1 MATSGTY
8 AFTVNRDQLI
18 EAALRTLQV
27 YGIGD
32 PIPPQVV
39 TDCAQA
45 LNIWCKALVKK
56 GLLLW
61 CIQEITLPMVAAQSA
76 YPVGPA
82 SGHPR
87 PLRVTDAFLRT
98 TASGTDVQL
107 TVTSRYDYDTLG
119 LKSAEGIPNQLF
131 YDPQLVNGIVTLY
144 NTPIDASTVLHLIIQ
159 RQVQDFNLAVDNP
172 DFPEEAF
179 QMLKWGLADEI
190 GMEQGA
196 RDATLDRV
204 ASRAAR
210 YMEEFVD
217 WQQAQE
223 AASVF
228 FTPTRS
234 AHNQGG
240 GRT

>member
-8 AFTVNRDQLI
+8 AFTVTRDQLI

-32 PIPPQVV
+32 TIPTEAV
-39 TDCAQA
+39 TNCAQA
-45 LNIWCKALVKK
+45 LNIWCKSLVKK

-61 CIQEITLPMVAAQSA
+61 CVQEIEIPMVAAQSA
-76 YPVGPA
+76 YAVGPS

-98 TASGTDVQL
+98 TASETDVQL

-131 YDPQLVNGIVTLY
+131 YDPQLTDGIVTLY
-144 NTPIDASTVLHLIIQ
+144 NTPVDDSTVLHLIIQ
-159 RQVQDFNLAVDNP
+159 RQVQDFNLATDNP

-190 GMEQGA
+190 AMEQGA
-196 RDATLDRV
+196 RDAVLDRV
-204 ASRAAR
+204 AQRAAR

-228 FTPTRS
+228 FTPTRD
-234 AHNQGG
+234 ARTQGG
-240 GRT
+240 R

>member
-8 AFTVNRDQLI
+8 AFTVTRDQLI
-18 EAALRTLQV
+18 ESALRTLQV

-32 PIPPQVV
+32 AIPVEV
-39 TDCAQA
+39 ITNVAQA
-45 LNIWCKALVKK
+45 LNIWCKSLVKK

-61 CIQEITLPMVAAQSA
+61 CVQEITVPMVAAQSA

-98 TASGTDVQL
+98 TASDTDVQL

-144 NTPIDASTVLHLIIQ
+144 NTPVDASTVLHLVIQ
-159 RQVQDFNLAVDNP
+159 RQVQDFNLSTDNP
-172 DFPEEAF
+172 DFPEEAI

-196 RDATLDRV
+196 RDAVLDRV
-204 ASRAAR
+204 NAKARA
-210 YMEEFVD
+210 YMEEFVN

-223 AASVF
+223 AASVY
-228 FTPTRS
+228 FTPTLPSRS
-234 AHNQGG
+234 QGG
-240 GRT
+240 AR